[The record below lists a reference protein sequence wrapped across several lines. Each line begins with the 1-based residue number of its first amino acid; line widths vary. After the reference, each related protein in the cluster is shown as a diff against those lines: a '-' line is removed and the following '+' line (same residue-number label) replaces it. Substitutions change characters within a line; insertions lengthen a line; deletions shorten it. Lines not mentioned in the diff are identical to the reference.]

1 MRLMMAKKILIQE
14 TSLDHEIYLEQ
25 LKNRWPGLSTE
36 VKDKCKEIGINN
48 INEKELKK
56 EEMEEAI

>member
-1 MRLMMAKKILIQE
+1 MAKKILIQE

-25 LKNRWPGLSTE
+25 LENRWPGLSTE
-36 VKDKCKEIGINN
+36 VKDKFKEIGIND
-48 INEKELKK
+48 INEKEVKK